1 MKILFYYT
9 GRGDSPVEDYVAG
22 LPEHEQKQIDAA
34 LKNLAALGTRGSSV
48 PLRQIRGKLW
58 EIKVQPH
65 RIFYA
70 LRTRSALVL
79 LHAYRK
85 QGQKAPR
92 VEIETAL
99 MRLRKIEEQEAFDDS
114 HDD

>member
-1 MKILFYYT
+1 MNIRFFVN
-9 GRGDSPVEDYVAG
+9 GRGDAPVSEYILALERQERLKVQDALADIRERG
-22 LPEHEQKQIDAA
+22 LR
-34 LKNLAALGTRGSSV
+34 GTVV

-70 LRTRSALVL
+70 VERHGTMVL

-99 MRLRKIEEQEAFDDS
+99 VRLRALLEQEG
-114 HDD
+114 

>member
-1 MKILFYYT
+1 MKVQFFT
-9 GRGDSPVEDYVAG
+9 TRRGDAPVQEYIESLGEAEKMRINAVLERIG
-22 LPEHEQKQIDAA
+22 EGG
-34 LKNLAALGTRGSSV
+34 LAAAVV

-65 RIFYA
+65 RVFYA
-70 LRTRSALVL
+70 VAHGGVLWL

-92 VEIETAL
+92 VEVETAL
-99 MRLRKIEEQEAFDDS
+99 VRMQAIFEAEE
-114 HDD
+114 